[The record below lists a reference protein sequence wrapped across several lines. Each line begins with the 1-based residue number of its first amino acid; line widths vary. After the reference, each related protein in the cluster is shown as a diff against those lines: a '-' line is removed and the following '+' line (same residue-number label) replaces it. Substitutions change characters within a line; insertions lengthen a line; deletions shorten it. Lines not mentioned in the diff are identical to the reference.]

1 MDNEGLNVARAL
13 EETIQREAAEA
24 EEANPPDIPPD
35 SWVRKNI
42 KSYPRAEKLQLPH
55 AAPVPMSVGDVL
67 SRRRSCRNFSGEAVQ
82 LTALASALGGALS
95 TRGDALSRPYPSAGA
110 RWPVETYVIA
120 RNVEGLAEGA
130 HHYDATNHMLALVN
144 PSISA
149 ESLEKC
155 FRVQEFS
162 PLPQAMAVA
171 AATFTRSWV
180 RYGARGSRFAYQ
192 EAGAAIM
199 ALDLA
204 STAAG
209 LDTVWLGGFDDVLLS
224 EILDLDWSQDS
235 ETPVLGL
242 GIGRAVPE

>member
-1 MDNEGLNVARAL
+1 MDDEGLNVARAL

-24 EEANPPDIPPD
+24 EAANPPDNPPD
-35 SWVRKNI
+35 SWVRKNV
-42 KSYPRAEKLQLPH
+42 KSYPGAEKQQLPH
-55 AAPVPMSVGDVL
+55 PVPAPMSVGDVL
-67 SRRRSCRNFSGEAVQ
+67 SRRRSCRSFSGEAVP
-82 LTALASALGGALS
+82 LTALASALGSALL

-130 HHYDATNHMLALVN
+130 YHYDAADHMLARVN
-144 PSISA
+144 ASISA
-149 ESLEKC
+149 ESLAQC
-155 FRVQEFS
+155 FRVQEFG
-162 PLPQAMAVA
+162 PLPQAVAVA
-171 AATFTRSWV
+171 TATFTRSWA
-180 RYGARGSRFAYQ
+180 RWGIRGSRFAYQ

-224 EILDLDWSQDS
+224 EILGLDWSQDS

>member
-1 MDNEGLNVARAL
+1 MDDEGLNVARAL

-24 EEANPPDIPPD
+24 EAANPPDSPPD

-42 KSYPRAEKLQLPH
+42 KSYAGTAKLQLPRPAP
-55 AAPVPMSVGDVL
+55 AAMSIGDVL

-82 LTALASALGGALS
+82 LTALASALGSALM

-120 RNVEGLAEGA
+120 RNVEGVAEGA
-130 HHYDATNHMLALVN
+130 YHYDPTDHVLARVN
-144 PSISA
+144 ASISA
-149 ESLEKC
+149 ESLAKC
-155 FRVQEFS
+155 FRVQEFG
-162 PLPQAMAVA
+162 PLPQAMVVA
-171 AATFTRSWV
+171 TATFTRSWA
-180 RYGARGSRFAYQ
+180 RYGTRGSRFAYQ

-209 LDTVWLGGFDDVLLS
+209 LDTVWLGGFDDVVLS
-224 EILDLDWSQDS
+224 EILGLDWSQDS

-242 GIGRAVPE
+242 GIGRAESE